1 MKQTRK
7 VFVLFGEEDKVRNVL
22 NVMNHYEATVAL
34 YDESSDIDHVIEC
47 NKNAAVMSKVVP
59 EEDLENGIIPIF
71 VGVMYDENNVITE
84 ETQEGIKKQFEEI
97 TEKYHI
103 DIGDY
108 IPDGEIKQP
117 TKENCILC
125 KIYNGKQDSNKKPM
139 DMVIYESENFYVCPA
154 KGALVDGYVM
164 ICPKEHIL
172 SCAALPKE
180 QRKELLEVI
189 DDVKYILKGVYGTEI
204 LMFEHGSGQE
214 GKCKHEKSIV
224 HAHMHILPTNLR
236 ITEEQQDMISMK
248 KVSYEE
254 IHQYDK
260 LPYFWYIETMDN
272 MKIVADPE
280 VYIPR
285 QYARQILAQNL
296 GIQGELWNWRKNDFK
311 SKIND
316 TLMDIAEYLKKNNFR
331 LPIQIRKRT
340 ADFLAEMSE
349 RNDVL

>member
-7 VFVLFGEEDKVRNVL
+7 VFVLYGKEEQVRKTLNVL
-22 NVMNHYEATVAL
+22 DHFEATVAL
-34 YDESSDIDHVIEC
+34 YDEGADIDHVIAC
-47 NKNAAVMSKVVP
+47 NKNAAVMSNVIP

-71 VGVMYDENNVITE
+71 VGDSFDENNVITKETE
-84 ETQEGIKKQFEEI
+84 EEIRYQFEEI
-97 TEKYHI
+97 AEKYHI
-103 DIGDY
+103 DLGDY

-117 TKENCILC
+117 TKAECILC
-125 KIYNGKQDSNKKPM
+125 KIYEDKHNPIKKPM
-139 DMVIYESENFYVCPA
+139 DMVIYESESFYVCPA

-172 SCAALPKE
+172 SVAALSKE

-189 DDVKYILKGVYGTEI
+189 DDVKYILKEVYGTEI
-204 LMFEHGSGQE
+204 LMFEHGSGLE
-214 GKCKHEKSIV
+214 GKCKHEKSII
-224 HAHMHILPTNLR
+224 HAHLHVLPTNLK
-236 ITEEQQDMISMK
+236 ITEEQQEMISMK
-248 KVSYEE
+248 KVVYDE

-260 LPYFWYIETMDN
+260 VPYFWYIESMDN
-272 MKIVADPE
+272 MKITADPE

-311 SKIND
+311 PKIND
-316 TLMDIAEYLKKNNFR
+316 TLMEIAEYLKKNNFR
-331 LPIQIRKRT
+331 LPIRLRVRT
-340 ADFLAEMSE
+340 ALFLTEMSE